1 MVLAC
6 VLFVIGLLMLYY
18 GAEWLVKGASSLA
31 RSLGL
36 TPLVIG
42 LTVVA
47 FGTSAPEL
55 VVSIIS
61 SFQEKSMIAVGNV
74 VGSNICNIALVLG
87 LASLFMPIKSN
98 ESVVKRDIPIMLGIS
113 LYLMLISLN
122 STIGR
127 LEGAT
132 LLCGI
137 IIYVCLN
144 YYYAVKGTKQAS
156 SREKFSK
163 ELAAEDVEHIPSR
176 ARQIA
181 LIVAGI
187 LFVVAGAQVLIDS
200 AVKIMH
206 TFGISEK
213 FIGLTVVALGTS
225 LPELLGGKKA
235 YSPAFYS
242 TGIFIVSILIG
253 MGAGLITGCIGAGGG
268 FIIAPALMSAGIKG
282 ILAVGTDLF
291 HIFAK
296 AIMGSVIHRKLGNVS
311 VPLAIVFLIG
321 AIIGATAGGVLNR
334 VLYEINPVLSDAF
347 ITTVYSLMLGFLGTY
362 ALIDF
367 LKARKAPG
375 TADEG
380 AHGGKSEGA
389 DMGGLPKK
397 LQAVKI
403 PPLVKFDFD
412 LVPGGRGISWV
423 FLVLSGAL
431 VGLAAGIMGVGGG
444 FLTFPIFVYVLGVS
458 SMTTV
463 GTDIFQIVFTAGYAS
478 ISQYAIYG
486 FIFYTLAMGM
496 LLGSLLGIQVGALVT
511 KVVPGITIRGF
522 YAMAVLAGFINRI
535 FALPAKLNAMD
546 VIKIDPGTASV
557 LESIGVWAFF
567 IVIGVF
573 SVWVIG
579 TFLTNIPKLKGE
591 EV

>member
-1 MVLAC
+1 MNFFKHLGSFMMMGARAHAKWELDVSRTILGDKKR
-6 VLFVIGLLMLYY
+6 LIILGLLTIPVILGGIAFADQIG
-18 GAEWLVKGASSLA
+18 GA
-31 RSLGL
+31 
-36 TPLVIG
+36 
-42 LTVVA
+42 
-47 FGTSAPEL
+47 
-55 VVSIIS
+55 
-61 SFQEKSMIAVGNV
+61 
-74 VGSNICNIALVLG
+74 
-87 LASLFMPIKSN
+87 
-98 ESVVKRDIPIMLGIS
+98 
-113 LYLMLISLN
+113 
-122 STIGR
+122 
-127 LEGAT
+127 
-132 LLCGI
+132 
-137 IIYVCLN
+137 
-144 YYYAVKGTKQAS
+144 
-156 SREKFSK
+156 
-163 ELAAEDVEHIPSR
+163 
-176 ARQIA
+176 
-181 LIVAGI
+181 
-187 LFVVAGAQVLIDS
+187 
-200 AVKIMH
+200 
-206 TFGISEK
+206 
-213 FIGLTVVALGTS
+213 

-311 VPLAIVFLIG
+311 VPLALVFLIG

-347 ITTVYSLMLGFLGTY
+347 ITTVYSLMLGFLGIY
-362 ALIDF
+362 SLIDF

-375 TADEG
+375 AADEG

-389 DMGGLPKK
+389 ELGGLSQK

-403 PPLVKFDFD
+403 PPMVKFDFD

-423 FLVLSGAL
+423 FLVASGAL

-496 LLGSLLGIQVGALVT
+496 LLGSLLGIQIGALVT

-546 VIKIDPGTASV
+546 VIKMDPGTASV

-567 IVIGVF
+567 IVIGAF

>member
-1 MVLAC
+1 MNFFKHLGSFMMMGARAHAKWELNVSNTILGDRKR
-6 VLFVIGLLMLYY
+6 LLILGLLTIPVILGSIAFADQVG
-18 GAEWLVKGASSLA
+18 GA
-31 RSLGL
+31 
-36 TPLVIG
+36 
-42 LTVVA
+42 
-47 FGTSAPEL
+47 
-55 VVSIIS
+55 
-61 SFQEKSMIAVGNV
+61 
-74 VGSNICNIALVLG
+74 
-87 LASLFMPIKSN
+87 
-98 ESVVKRDIPIMLGIS
+98 
-113 LYLMLISLN
+113 
-122 STIGR
+122 
-127 LEGAT
+127 
-132 LLCGI
+132 
-137 IIYVCLN
+137 
-144 YYYAVKGTKQAS
+144 
-156 SREKFSK
+156 
-163 ELAAEDVEHIPSR
+163 
-176 ARQIA
+176 
-181 LIVAGI
+181 
-187 LFVVAGAQVLIDS
+187 
-200 AVKIMH
+200 
-206 TFGISEK
+206 
-213 FIGLTVVALGTS
+213 

-347 ITTVYSLMLGFLGTY
+347 ITTVYSLMLGFLGIY
-362 ALIDF
+362 SLIDF

-375 TADEG
+375 AADEG

-389 DMGGLPKK
+389 EMASLPQK

-403 PPLVKFDFD
+403 PPFVKFDFD

-496 LLGSLLGIQVGALVT
+496 LLGSLLGIQIGALVT

-522 YAMAVLAGFINRI
+522 YAMAVLAGFVNRI

-579 TFLTNIPKLKGE
+579 TFLSNIPKLKGE

>member
-1 MVLAC
+1 MMMGARAHAKWELGVSRTILGDKKR
-6 VLFVIGLLMLYY
+6 LIILGLLTIPVILGGIAFADQIG
-18 GAEWLVKGASSLA
+18 GA
-31 RSLGL
+31 
-36 TPLVIG
+36 
-42 LTVVA
+42 
-47 FGTSAPEL
+47 
-55 VVSIIS
+55 
-61 SFQEKSMIAVGNV
+61 
-74 VGSNICNIALVLG
+74 
-87 LASLFMPIKSN
+87 
-98 ESVVKRDIPIMLGIS
+98 
-113 LYLMLISLN
+113 
-122 STIGR
+122 
-127 LEGAT
+127 
-132 LLCGI
+132 
-137 IIYVCLN
+137 
-144 YYYAVKGTKQAS
+144 
-156 SREKFSK
+156 
-163 ELAAEDVEHIPSR
+163 
-176 ARQIA
+176 
-181 LIVAGI
+181 
-187 LFVVAGAQVLIDS
+187 
-200 AVKIMH
+200 
-206 TFGISEK
+206 
-213 FIGLTVVALGTS
+213 

-321 AIIGATAGGVLNR
+321 AIVGATAGGVLNR

-347 ITTVYSLMLGFLGTY
+347 ITTVYSLMLGFLGIY
-362 ALIDF
+362 SLLDF

-375 TADEG
+375 AADEG

-389 DMGGLPKK
+389 ELGGLSQK

-403 PPLVKFDFD
+403 PPMVKFDHD

-423 FLVLSGAL
+423 FLVASGAL

-496 LLGSLLGIQVGALVT
+496 LLGSLLGIQIGALVT

-546 VIKIDPGTASV
+546 VIKINPGTASV

-567 IVIGVF
+567 IVIGAF